1 MKTGLSTAKVDG
13 CHLFFDRNSI
23 FLYKISAVCVLVIL
37 AGSWAQ
43 QQEAPPL
50 SPCPNVFSY
59 EPPGTEPGRWYGVV
73 NLSTDSTLH
82 SLWLNIVLDRKA
94 DILGNWVGD
103 VSTTDNT
110 DFKIENTKMKIH
122 PGPAVAVRFF
132 VQYSPLNPPVPKL
145 KAIRL
150 NGREICNADT
160 PVPVQVYDAEDRPSR
175 PESSSYRPTSRQT
188 ERPRPN
194 DQGLRPNDQNS
205 RPSDQGRPN
214 NQGIR
219 PNEGSRPGDDVSRPV
234 DTYNR
239 PTSRPSRPTSGIR
252 PQDEVTTRPVQGTPS
267 QDGPVYVRPPQ
278 DAVPS
283 KIDNDPPRRNI
294 NINQPTSYL
303 TPSPPFRTTS
313 TVRNDPEDF
322 DDPSRPVDPSEYFG
336 GGQPTI
342 VVPANGGNGQS
353 HYDRDVQQNECG
365 KVVRQ
370 NPNALVINGAPT
382 YEGEW
387 PWQIALYQTQT
398 IDYKYICGGTLVSHR
413 HVITAAHCVTLK
425 NRNRVVNKGTLTV
438 YLGKHNLRT
447 STTGVEIRAVEDIIT
462 HPQYNATS
470 FSRDLAVLVLR
481 DPVQYTDWV
490 RPVCLWP
497 ENLVDISN
505 IINKK
510 GSVVGWGFDE
520 TGSAT
525 EELNLVEMPIVN
537 QLTCIKSY
545 PEFFVRYTS
554 EYTYCAGYRNGV
566 YNKDTGTVESSSVC
580 NGDSGGGMVFKI
592 DDRWYLRGLVSLS
605 VSRHNERRCDP
616 QHYIVFTDLAKFL
629 PWLKQHIA
637 DY

>member
-1 MKTGLSTAKVDG
+1 M
-13 CHLFFDRNSI
+13 
-23 FLYKISAVCVLVIL
+23 ISAVCVLVISL
-37 AGSWAQ
+37 VGLTLEQNSA
-43 QQEAPPL
+43 PL

-73 NLSTDSTLH
+73 NLSTDSILH
-82 SLWLNIVLDRKA
+82 SLWLNIVLDSKA

-103 VSTTDNT
+103 VSTTDNI

-150 NGREICNADT
+150 NGREICNSDA
-160 PVPVQVYDAEDRPSR
+160 PVPVQVYDNEDIQSR
-175 PESSSYRPTSRQT
+175 PESSTYRATSRQT
-188 ERPRPN
+188 DRPRPN
-194 DQGLRPNDQNS
+194 Q
-205 RPSDQGRPN
+205 
-214 NQGIR
+214 
-219 PNEGSRPGDDVSRPV
+219 GSRPGDSRPV
-234 DTYNR
+234 DSRPGDSRPTDVRPIDTYSR
-239 PTSRPSRPTSGIR
+239 PTSRPSGIR
-252 PQDEVTTRPVQGTPS
+252 PQDEVTTRPVQGTPA

-283 KIDNDPPRRNI
+283 KIENDPPRNH
-294 NINQPTSYL
+294 INQPSYH
-303 TPSPPFRTTS
+303 TPSPPFRTTT

-322 DDPSRPVDPSEYFG
+322 DDPRPVDPSEYFG

-342 VVPANGGNGQS
+342 VVPPSGSNTQP

-365 KVVRQ
+365 KVVKQ
-370 NPNALVINGAPT
+370 NPNPNALVINGAPT

-447 STTGVEIRAVEDIIT
+447 STTGVEIRAVEDVIT
-462 HPQYNATS
+462 HPQYNASS

-481 DPVQYTDWV
+481 DPVQYSDWV

-505 IINKK
+505 IIDKK

-554 EYTYCAGYRNGV
+554 EYTFCAGYRNGI
-566 YNKDTGTVESSSVC
+566 YNKQTGNVESSSVC

-592 DDRWYLRGLVSLS
+592 DNRWYLRGLVSLS

-616 QHYIVFTDLAKFL
+616 QHYIVFTDIAKFL
-629 PWLKQHIA
+629 PWLKQHLS